1 MLPQFFAEVWH
12 TVIITEEVKERYYA
26 AQETELGTH
35 FDQQSYTASVVVRR
49 WHRYVVA
56 LTIAKIPDLIALG
69 SVGQA
74 NATAK
79 KSSSGGIGDERGGDA
94 FTPPVSEIVVF
105 PLEFLCF
112 VEGSTPFARLI
123 CPSLPDVLFCRQ
135 SLLPG
140 KLNGHWLYSDL
151 RCQWMLNDFLP
162 RSMLTHCKDREIP
175 VLRRLGPRLRLH
187 Q

>member
-1 MLPQFFAEVWH
+1 M
-12 TVIITEEVKERYYA
+12 IITEEVKERYYA

-112 VEGSTPFARLI
+112 VEGSTPFARLFALFLGDGAFYFR
-123 CPSLPDVLFCRQ
+123 SLVSPKKRAAVKRLF
-135 SLLPG
+135 PA
-140 KLNGHWLYSDL
+140 N
-151 RCQWMLNDFLP
+151 
-162 RSMLTHCKDREIP
+162 
-175 VLRRLGPRLRLH
+175 
-187 Q
+187 